1 MKLALLGTGM
11 IVKEVLPVLKDIDG
25 IELEAILSTPRSFD
39 TARELA
45 STYAIPQATSDYD
58 EVLTNPAVDTIYI
71 GLPNHLHYDYA
82 KKALSAGKHVIC
94 EKPFTLR
101 LAELEDLITIAEQ
114 RGLFLLEAITNQYLE
129 NFTYI
134 KDNLDQL
141 GDIKIVN
148 CQYAQYSSR
157 YDAFKRG
164 DIAPAFDPAQGGG
177 ALRDL
182 NIYNIHLLVGLF
194 GQPKRVDYLPNM
206 ERGVDTSGIL
216 MMDYGRF
223 KAVCIGAKDCSA
235 EIRSSIQGNQ
245 GSIAVLGATNTM
257 PQVSLTLNGQEPVI
271 INHNSDNHRM
281 YAEFV
286 AFEQILSQN
295 QKAKAKAALEHSLSV
310 MAVLEAA
317 LESME
322 KTAVGEGSNND

>member
-1 MKLALLGTGM
+1 MKLVLLGTGM

-25 IELEAILSTPRSFD
+25 IELEAILSTPRSLD

-58 EVLTNPAVDTIYI
+58 EVLINPAVDTIYI

>member
-11 IVKEVLPVLKDIDG
+11 IVKEVLPVLQKIKG
-25 IELEAILSTPRSFD
+25 IELKAIMSTPRSID

-45 STYAIPQATSDYD
+45 KKYAIPQASCDYD
-58 EVLTNPAVDTIYI
+58 EVLSNQEVDTIYV

-82 KKALSAGKHVIC
+82 KKALEAGKHVIC

-101 LAELEDLITIAEQ
+101 LAELEDLIAIAEQ

-129 NFTYI
+129 NFKII
-134 KDNLDQL
+134 KKQLPEL

-148 CQYAQYSSR
+148 CNYSQYSSR

-164 DIAPAFDPAQGGG
+164 EIAPAFDPEKGGG

-182 NIYNIHLLVGLF
+182 NIYNIHFVVGLF
-194 GQPKRVDYLPNM
+194 GHPEQVKYLANM

-216 MMDYGRF
+216 VLDYGAF

-235 EIRSSIQGNQ
+235 EIKSTIQGNQ
-245 GSIAVLGATNTM
+245 GSLAVLGATNTL
-257 PQVSLTLNGQEPVI
+257 PEISVTPNGQAPEVL
-271 INHNSDNHRM
+271 NHNGDHHRM
-281 YAEFV
+281 HAEFV
-286 AFEQILSQN
+286 AFEDILSH
-295 QKAKAKAALEHSLSV
+295 QKVEQAKEALAHSLAV
-310 MAVLEAA
+310 MKVLE
-317 LESME
+317 E
-322 KTAVGEGSNND
+322 AVNSTIS

>member
-11 IVKEVLPVLKDIDG
+11 IVKEVLPVLQEIKK
-25 IELEAILSTPRSFD
+25 IEFKAIMSTPRSID

-45 STYAIPQATSDYD
+45 KKYAIPQATCDYD
-58 EVLTNPAVDTIYI
+58 EVLSNQEVDTIYV

-82 KKALSAGKHVIC
+82 KKALEAGKHVIC

-101 LAELEDLITIAEQ
+101 LAELEDLIAIAEQ

-129 NFTYI
+129 NFKII
-134 KDNLDQL
+134 KKQLPEL

-148 CQYAQYSSR
+148 CNYSQYSSR

-164 DIAPAFDPAQGGG
+164 KIAPAFDPEKGGG

-182 NIYNIHLLVGLF
+182 NIYNIHFVVGLF
-194 GQPKRVDYLPNM
+194 GHPEQVQYLANM

-216 MMDYGRF
+216 VLDYGAF

-235 EIRSSIQGNQ
+235 EIKSTIQGNQ
-245 GSIAVLGATNTM
+245 GSLAVLGATNTL
-257 PQVSLTLNGQEPVI
+257 PEISVAPNGQVPEVL
-271 INHNSDNHRM
+271 NHNGDHHRM
-281 YAEFV
+281 HAEFV
-286 AFEQILSQN
+286 AFEDILSH
-295 QKAKAKAALEHSLSV
+295 QKVEQAKEALAHSLAV
-310 MAVLEAA
+310 MKVLE
-317 LESME
+317 E
-322 KTAVGEGSNND
+322 AVNSTVS

>member
-25 IELEAILSTPRSFD
+25 IELEAILSTPRSLD

-45 STYAIPQATSDYD
+45 STYAIPKVTSDYD

-257 PQVSLTLNGQEPVI
+257 PQVSLTLNGQEPVM

-295 QKAKAKAALEHSLSV
+295 QKAKAKAVLEHSLSV

-322 KTAVGEGSNND
+322 KTAVGDDSNNG

>member
-11 IVKEVLPVLKDIDG
+11 IVKEVLPVLQEIKG
-25 IELEAILSTPRSFD
+25 IELKAIMSTPRSIN

-45 STYAIPQATSDYD
+45 KKYAIPQASCDYD
-58 EVLTNPAVDTIYI
+58 EVLSNQEVDTIYI

-82 KKALSAGKHVIC
+82 KKALEAGKHVIC

-101 LAELEDLITIAEQ
+101 LAELEDLIAIAEQ

-129 NFTYI
+129 NFKTI
-134 KDNLDQL
+134 KKQLPEL

-148 CQYAQYSSR
+148 CNYSQYSSR

-164 DIAPAFDPAQGGG
+164 EIAPAFDPEKGGG

-182 NIYNIHLLVGLF
+182 NIYNIHFVVGLF
-194 GQPKRVDYLPNM
+194 GHPEQVKYLANM

-216 MMDYGRF
+216 VLDYGAF

-235 EIRSSIQGNQ
+235 EIKSTIQGNQ
-245 GSIAVLGATNTM
+245 GSLAVLGATNTL
-257 PQVSLTLNGQEPVI
+257 PEISVAPNGQAPEVL
-271 INHNSDNHRM
+271 NHNGDHHRM
-281 YAEFV
+281 HAEFV
-286 AFEQILSQN
+286 AFEDILSH
-295 QKAKAKAALEHSLSV
+295 QKVEQAKEALAHSLAV
-310 MAVLEAA
+310 MKVLE
-317 LESME
+317 E
-322 KTAVGEGSNND
+322 AVNSTIS

>member
-11 IVKEVLPVLKDIDG
+11 IVKEVLPVLQEIKK
-25 IELEAILSTPRSFD
+25 IELKAIMSTPRSID

-45 STYAIPQATSDYD
+45 KKYAIPQASCDYD
-58 EVLTNPAVDTIYI
+58 EVLSNQEVDTIYV

-82 KKALSAGKHVIC
+82 KKALEAGKHVIC

-101 LAELEDLITIAEQ
+101 LAELEDLIAIAEQ

-129 NFTYI
+129 NFKTI
-134 KDNLDQL
+134 KKQLPEL

-148 CQYAQYSSR
+148 CNYSQYSSR

-164 DIAPAFDPAQGGG
+164 EIAPAFDPEKGGG

-182 NIYNIHLLVGLF
+182 NIYNIHFVVGLF
-194 GQPKRVDYLPNM
+194 GHPEQVQYLANM

-216 MMDYGRF
+216 VLDYGAF

-235 EIRSSIQGNQ
+235 EIKSTIQGNQ
-245 GSIAVLGATNTM
+245 GSLAVLGATNTL
-257 PQVSLTLNGQEPVI
+257 PEISVAPNGQAPEVL
-271 INHNSDNHRM
+271 NHNGDHHRM
-281 YAEFV
+281 HAEFV
-286 AFEQILSQN
+286 AFEDILSN
-295 QKAKAKAALEHSLSV
+295 QKVEQAKEALAHSLAV
-310 MAVLEAA
+310 MKVLE
-317 LESME
+317 E
-322 KTAVGEGSNND
+322 AVNSTVS